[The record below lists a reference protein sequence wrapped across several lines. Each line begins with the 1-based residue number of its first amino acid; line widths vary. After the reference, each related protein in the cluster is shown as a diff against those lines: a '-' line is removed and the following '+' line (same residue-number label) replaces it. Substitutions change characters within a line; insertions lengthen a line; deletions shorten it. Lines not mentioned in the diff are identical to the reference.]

1 MIKKD
6 ICIIA
11 VLMTVQIER
20 VAAIFYFIT
29 FIIIYNLVLK
39 IMK

>member
-6 ICIIA
+6 IGIIA

-20 VAAIFYFIT
+20 VAAKFYFIK